1 MNGLSN
7 TREAEEKSSELDE
20 DNVRFHIKEDLTT
33 EREFTRMCVSNF
45 QTMPN
50 TVPISGRNSKPKINK

>member
-45 QTMPN
+45 
-50 TVPISGRNSKPKINK
+50 